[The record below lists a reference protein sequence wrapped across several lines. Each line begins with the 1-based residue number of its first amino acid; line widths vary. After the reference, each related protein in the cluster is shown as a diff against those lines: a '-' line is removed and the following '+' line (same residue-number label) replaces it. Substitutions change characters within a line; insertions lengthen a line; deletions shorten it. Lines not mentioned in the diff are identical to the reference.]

1 MDTIPG
7 MYSIGQYVYTARE
20 IKGWFDYSVKN
31 NIPVNS
37 AGRIAGYT
45 RVGKTTD
52 SVVYEVIFN
61 QEFGY
66 VNIKHNDL
74 KLG

>member
-7 MYSIGQYVYTARE
+7 MYAIGQYVYTNKNIR
-20 IKGWFDYSVKN
+20 GWFDYSVKDH
-31 NIPVNS
+31 IPENTV
-37 AGRIAGYT
+37 GRIAGYI

-61 QEFGY
+61 KEFGY
-66 VNIKHNDL
+66 FNVKHLDL